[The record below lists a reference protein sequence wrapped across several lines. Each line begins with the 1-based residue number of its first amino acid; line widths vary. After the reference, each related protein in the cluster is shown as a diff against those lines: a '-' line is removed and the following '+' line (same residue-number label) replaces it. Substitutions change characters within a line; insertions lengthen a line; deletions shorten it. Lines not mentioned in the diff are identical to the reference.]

1 MPKERAKIERNLK
14 STPLLIAKSFEK
26 RANRKARTLKT

>member
-1 MPKERAKIERNLK
+1 MMPKERAKIERNLK

-26 RANRKARTLKT
+26 